1 MKLTE
6 TERIFL
12 KKRGYSDKDFPQI
25 EMAIDISEYHL
36 YNNQEKSVS
45 ITSEKAIKLLG
56 KEEFLSG
63 IARSAFHWSAVR
75 VNNNIKILFD
85 SKRLFH

>member
-12 KKRGYSDKDFPQI
+12 KKRGYSDKDFSQI